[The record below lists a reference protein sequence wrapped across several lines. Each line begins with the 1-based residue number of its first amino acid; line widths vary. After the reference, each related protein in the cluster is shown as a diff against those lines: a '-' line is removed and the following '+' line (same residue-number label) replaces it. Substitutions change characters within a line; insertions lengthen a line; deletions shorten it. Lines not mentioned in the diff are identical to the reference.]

1 MQKLI
6 DSELLS
12 YELELEYDDELLDM
26 YIPLMSENIREEEM
40 HLFRHIDRIV
50 YLSVGDMGGASLRG
64 SIEDAVKLLERLGY
78 SPQIVLGY
86 LLDFESRVLS
96 GYYEE
101 RNKEK

>member
-1 MQKLI
+1 M
-6 DSELLS
+6 LS

-26 YIPLMSENIREEEM
+26 YIPLMSENIRGEELK
-40 HLFRHIDRIV
+40 LFRQIDKIV
-50 YLSVGDMGGASLRG
+50 DLSVGDMGGASLRG
-64 SIEDAVKLLERLGY
+64 SVEDAVRVLERLGY
-78 SPQIVLGY
+78 SPKIVLGY